1 VSFAGTALVHGLVG
15 VLLFASRSHT
25 PALPPVYKVR
35 LLAAPE
41 HVADARK
48 APEAVQREAGEQ
60 PAPPLKPKPLPK
72 NAASRA
78 TPPPTD
84 ATRREAA
91 PRTTPKTAPLPGE
104 QPSTGSDPLTV
115 STEGVEFPYPEYLQN
130 AITEIRRRWQRPSD
144 ATPLD
149 AEVAFFVHRDGS
161 ISDLAFVKRSGN
173 FAFDLEAEGAV
184 EEAGRFKA
192 FGPLPA
198 SWPSDVLYIRF
209 FFTGRRQ

>member
-1 VSFAGTALVHGLVG
+1 LVHGLAG
-15 VLLFASRSHT
+15 LLILTSRSHT
-25 PALPPVYKVR
+25 PPLPPVYKVR

-48 APEAVQREAGEQ
+48 APEAVERPAAEQ
-60 PAPPLKPKPLPK
+60 PAPLPKPKPVPK
-72 NAASRA
+72 SAASKA
-78 TPPPTD
+78 APPPTD

-104 QPSTGSDPLTV
+104 TPSTGSDALTA

-130 AITEIRRRWQRPSD
+130 AITQIRRRWQRPLDS
-144 ATPLD
+144 TPLD
-149 AEVAFFVHRDGS
+149 AEVSFFVHRDGS
-161 ISDLAFVKRSGN
+161 ISDLQFVKRSGN
-173 FAFDLEAEGAV
+173 FTFDLEAEGAV

-192 FGPLPA
+192 FGALPD
-198 SWPSDVLYIRF
+198 SWLSDVLYVRF